1 MRLEN
6 ECRHTADIARQ
17 TRINPLERVRR
28 PRNYK
33 PSCFMIS
40 FRCVSVVAAARGA
53 LRQYWPRSF
62 RHEEHT

>member
-6 ECRHTADIARQ
+6 ECRHTRDIARQ
-17 TRINPLERVRR
+17 TRTNPLERVRR

-33 PSCFMIS
+33 PSRLMIS

-53 LRQYWPRSF
+53 LRQYRPRSF